1 MGVIDKVANVLDQ
14 AWHWISLLWNKGP
27 GAVWE
32 EIKGQLADLGT
43 AVMSGIAAWI
53 GEDLIKIAIAKI
65 AKLSN
70 PAGAIIELIQT
81 IAKTIDF
88 VVTKMNR
95 ILAMADAVLNSIGAI
110 VAGNIGPAAAAVE
123 KALVGAIGT
132 VLAFIAEW
140 LGISDP
146 GMKLK
151 GIVEKVQGKVEA
163 GIDWLIAKALAAIK
177 KLFGKDDKKD
187 PVSKNPK
194 WDAAVAAIN
203 TELGTME
210 RTSPDKKLAKEQIDA
225 RLPQWKATYGFTNLR
240 VQRKDTNY
248 DIFGAMSPE
257 ALVAAAPAKGPVL
270 STPPQYGAVDPSRGG
285 TRMTIERLTPYRDV
299 GSGTSPLG
307 GAPDKVVGERLKR
320 TTGETRLYVLGHL
333 LSQKLGGTGV
343 PGNLTPI
350 TISAN
355 ALHESRVES
364 TLKTAIPRKSPGPT
378 ADPSDRIFHYSVD
391 ARAPA
396 GAPPSPAD
404 VAKGVIPEE
413 AQLAS
418 SFDCLW
424 QELMPSPD
432 DPNKFIPKPGGEQGT
447 EFVQNVPPWPKT

>member
-1 MGVIDKVANVLDQ
+1 V
-14 AWHWISLLWNKGP
+14 
-27 GAVWE
+27 
-32 EIKGQLADLGT
+32 
-43 AVMSGIAAWI
+43 
-53 GEDLIKIAIAKI
+53 DLIKIAIAKL

-123 KALVGAIGT
+123 MALVCAIGT